1 MSDCFLKIAVI
12 AGEESGDFLG
22 ADLISCLSQQTGCHI
37 HLIGVGGSHLKAL
50 GLKSFFD
57 FHDIAL
63 IGLGAVLKKLPSL
76 LMHIRNLSK
85 FIAQEQPD
93 CLIIIDSP
101 DFTHRVAKKVRAL
114 APSIPIIKYIAPTV
128 WAWRP
133 ERAKAMREFVDH
145 VLAIF
150 PFEEKIMKDFGGPAT
165 TYVGHRLLTY
175 PPLLTVQSEKKR
187 QLRKKSLSIKQAS
200 LPTLVVLPG
209 SRKLEIRYLMPI
221 FREAVEIFAQ
231 REPHLRVILP
241 TLPHLV
247 DEIHDFVRGWKS
259 KVEIVVGEDA
269 KWRAFMDADV
279 ALAALGTVS
288 LELALA
294 KIPMVLCYKLDC
306 FSKFLLF
313 PKIMLW
319 SAALPNI
326 ISDKPTVPEYFNEFL
341 RPGMLAR
348 QMEQLLHNPLLRQ
361 AQLDSFET
369 VERKMKTEAPSGV
382 VAAQT
387 IMTLLKE
394 KSGHLELCDW
404 DNMDD

>member
-1 MSDCFLKIAVI
+1 MNDCFLKIAIV
-12 AGEESGDFLG
+12 AGEESGDLLG
-22 ADLISCLSQQTGCHI
+22 ADLISCLSQQTGCNI

-50 GLKSFFD
+50 GLKSIFD
-57 FHDIAL
+57 TNDIAL

-101 DFTHRVAKKVRAL
+101 DFTHRVAKKVRVL
-114 APSIPIIKYIAPTV
+114 APSIPIIKYVAPTV

-133 ERAKAMREFVDH
+133 GRAEAMRKFVDH
-145 VLAIF
+145 VLAVF
-150 PFEEKIMKDFGGPAT
+150 PFEEKIMQDLGGPPT

-175 PPLLTVQSEKKR
+175 PPLLAVQSEKER
-187 QLRKKSLSIKQAS
+187 QSEKKHLCDKQTS
-200 LPTLVVLPG
+200 LPTLVILPG
-209 SRKLEIRYLMPI
+209 SRKLEIRSLMPI
-221 FREAVEIFAQ
+221 FREAVEILVQ
-231 REPHLRVILP
+231 RISHLRIILP

-247 DEIHDFVRGWKS
+247 DEIRDFVQGWKS

-269 KWRAFMDADV
+269 KWSAFADADV
-279 ALAALGTVS
+279 ALAASGTVS

-294 KIPMVLCYKLDC
+294 KIPMVLCYKLDR
-306 FSKFLLF
+306 FSKFFIF

-326 ISDKPTVPEYFNEFL
+326 ISDKPIVPEYFDEFL

-348 QMEQLLHNPLLRQ
+348 QIEQLLYNTLIRQ
-361 AQLDSFET
+361 AQLDAFEMM
-369 VERKMKTEAPSGV
+369 EQRMKIEIPSGV
-382 VAAQT
+382 LGAQT
-387 IMTLLKE
+387 IMTLLKSSA
-394 KSGHLELCDW
+394 KIVSTK
-404 DNMDD
+404 

>member
-1 MSDCFLKIAVI
+1 MNDCCLKIAVV

-22 ADLISCLSQQTGCHI
+22 ADLISFLSQQTGCDI
-37 HLIGVGGSHLKAL
+37 HLIGVGGRHLKAL
-50 GLKSFFD
+50 GLKSVFD

-85 FIAQEQPD
+85 FIAREQPD

-101 DFTHRVAKKVRAL
+101 DFTHRVAKKVRIL

-133 ERAKAMREFVDH
+133 QRAKTMRKFVDH
-145 VLAIF
+145 ILAIF
-150 PFEEKIMKDFGGPAT
+150 PFEEKIMQDFGGPPT

-175 PPLLTVQSEKKR
+175 PPLLTVQSEKKQSR
-187 QLRKKSLSIKQAS
+187 SKQALCS
-200 LPTLVVLPG
+200 TLIILPG
-209 SRKLEIRYLMPI
+209 SRNLEIRCLMPI
-221 FREAVEIFAQ
+221 FKEAVEILAQ
-231 REPHLRVILP
+231 RIPNLRIILP

-247 DEIHDFVRGWKS
+247 DKIRDFVQDWKS
-259 KVEIVVGEDA
+259 KVKIVVGEDA
-269 KWRAFMDADV
+269 KWRAFADADV

-294 KIPMVLCYKLDC
+294 KIPMVLCYKLD
-306 FSKFLLF
+306 FLSKLFIF
-313 PKIMLW
+313 PKVMLW

-326 ISDKPTVPEYFNEFL
+326 ISDKPIVPEYFNEFL

-348 QMEQLLHNPLLRQ
+348 QIEQLLYNPLLRQ
-361 AQLDSFET
+361 AQLDAFEM
-369 VERKMKTEAPSGV
+369 VEQKMKTEVPSGV
-382 VAAQT
+382 VGAQT
-387 IMTLLKE
+387 IITLLKNRT
-394 KSGHLELCDW
+394 KPA
-404 DNMDD
+404 

>member
-1 MSDCFLKIAVI
+1 MSDRLLKIAVV

-22 ADLISCLSQQTGCHI
+22 ADLISCLSQQVECNI
-37 HLIGVGGSHLKAL
+37 HLIGVGGRHLKAL

-57 FHDIAL
+57 SHDIAL
-63 IGLGAVLKKLPSL
+63 IGLKEVLKKLPL
-76 LMHIRNLSK
+76 LLLHIRNLSK

-114 APSIPIIKYIAPTV
+114 APSIPIVKYIAPTV

-145 VLAIF
+145 VLAVF
-150 PFEEKIMKDFGGPAT
+150 PFEEKVMQDLGGPAT

-175 PPLLTVQSEKKR
+175 PPLLRVQSEKKC
-187 QLRKKSLSIKQAS
+187 QAEQRHLCDQQTS
-200 LPTLVVLPG
+200 SPTLVILPG
-209 SRKLEIRYLMPI
+209 SRNSELRSLMPI
-221 FREAVEIFAQ
+221 FRETVELLVQ
-231 REPHLRVILP
+231 RIPHLQIILP

-247 DEIHDFVRGWKS
+247 DKVRDFVQGWKS
-259 KVEIVVGEDA
+259 KVEIVVGEDE
-269 KWRAFMDADV
+269 KWRAFAQADV
-279 ALAALGTVS
+279 ALAAHGTVS

-294 KIPMVLCYKLDC
+294 KIPMTLCYKLDR
-306 FSKFLLF
+306 FAKLFIF

-326 ISDKPTVPEYFNEFL
+326 IADKPIVPEYLDEFI

-348 QMEQLLHNPLLRQ
+348 QIEQLLSNPLLRQ
-361 AQLDSFET
+361 AQLDAFEM
-369 VERKMKTEAPSGV
+369 VEQKMKTEVPSGIV
-382 VAAQT
+382 GAQR
-387 IMTLLKE
+387 IITLLKSRG
-394 KSGHLELCDW
+394 KIV
-404 DNMDD
+404 